1 MIFTAW
7 QMGADGLPSPPR
19 LGHGVCLHLRAGRR
33 CAFTISLTQTCRAP
47 EVPRWWLAGGIFCEA
62 CRWLW
67 ERTRQTV
74 VTADSSVTVSC
85 APAPRAGA
93 QKKRRARQGGSRAG
107 VGAGHTRPAAPGD
120 VTSLRTA
127 APMHAA
133 SAA

>member
-33 CAFTISLTQTCRAP
+33 CAFTISLAQTCRAP

-74 VTADSSVTVSC
+74 VTADSSVTASS

-93 QKKRRARQGGSRAG
+93 GRRGEHVRGALERGSVQVTPGPLPRA
-107 VGAGHTRPAAPGD
+107 T
-120 VTSLRTA
+120 
-127 APMHAA
+127 
-133 SAA
+133 